1 MTEYFH
7 KNVKFKIN
15 HKVSI
20 CYVSLDSIGW
30 PKIDK
35 FYSRRKSSMASTL
48 KFCPDCR
55 YYMALKSNSGTELRR
70 VCINCNRSDVE
81 EKGGLISE
89 MKVQQK
95 SSEAFKIMI
104 NEFTRQDNTLPH
116 IKMIPCPSETC
127 PSNTDDSI
135 ERDVIYMTY
144 DNPGKKNLYICNVC
158 GEQWKS
164 RS

>member
-1 MTEYFH
+1 
-7 KNVKFKIN
+7 
-15 HKVSI
+15 
-20 CYVSLDSIGW
+20 
-30 PKIDK
+30 
-35 FYSRRKSSMASTL
+35 MASTM

-55 YYMALKSNSGTELRR
+55 YYMALKSDYDKGDPNPQLRR

-81 EKGGLISE
+81 IKGGLISE

-116 IKMIPCPSETC
+116 IKMIPCQRDEC
-127 PSNTDDSI
+127 PSNI
-135 ERDVIYMTY
+135 GGVERDVIYMTY
-144 DNPGKKNLYICNVC
+144 DTPGKKNLYICNVC

>member
-1 MTEYFH
+1 
-7 KNVKFKIN
+7 
-15 HKVSI
+15 
-20 CYVSLDSIGW
+20 
-30 PKIDK
+30 
-35 FYSRRKSSMASTL
+35 MASTM
-48 KFCPDCR
+48 KFCPDCH
-55 YYMALKSNSGTELRR
+55 YYMALKSGDNQFRNLSR
-70 VCINCNRSDVE
+70 VCINCNRRDVE
-81 EKGGLISE
+81 TKGGLLSE

-116 IKMIPCPSETC
+116 IKMIPCPRDTC
-127 PSNTDDSI
+127 PSNVGGV